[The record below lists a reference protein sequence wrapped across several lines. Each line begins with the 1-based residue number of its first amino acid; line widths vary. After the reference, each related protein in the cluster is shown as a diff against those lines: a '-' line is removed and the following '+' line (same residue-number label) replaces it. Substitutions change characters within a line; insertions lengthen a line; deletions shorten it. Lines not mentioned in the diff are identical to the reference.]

1 MNTLPTHTVFDLK
14 EFIDIRPGRIA
25 SRCLSLPGLSPSN
38 AQEWVLYA
46 MDREETISSE
56 TSPLTKLIHV
66 LEGEVDMVVEQQAY
80 HLSAGTTLIIS
91 AGTWHE
97 FAAPVGCKFLQISY

>member
-1 MNTLPTHTVFDLK
+1 MNKLPTHTVFDLK
-14 EFIDIRPGRIA
+14 ELINIKPGRIA
-25 SRCLSLPGLSPSN
+25 SRILSLPGLPPST

-66 LEGEVDMVVEQQAY
+66 LEGEVDMVVEQQAC
-80 HLSAGTTLIIS
+80 HLSAGASLIIP

-97 FAAPVGCKFLQISY
+97 FAAPTGCKFLQISY